1 LGLPDFRL
9 TFEKNPTA
17 CSFYK
22 NEKSGLAQLQLV
34 GGRQIMH
41 SKSLAGILGIAIS
54 SAAIYP
60 SGANTVVLSPAI
72 WNVSGEAGGVGPPG
86 NSCCQGNL
94 LSNSLPGTISATFT
108 TFYGS
113 TASTSVT
120 GIGTPFP
127 SIKVSLS
134 AGATSNPDTSL
145 ANAVVD
151 LTYYVTV
158 IGPIAQFVPVDFTSG
173 GTVFTNA
180 NPDAFG
186 TSSTDIFDALSIAAG
201 EYLGVAR
208 SDNGGVP
215 LLSVQTSGLAS
226 GTIAP
231 GVAAHSF
238 TMQGQIQDF
247 VGSPF
252 EVQMSTDGA
261 AESSEQPTGLAS
273 ATFDPYFYV
282 DPSFPNANQ
291 YSIIVSAGIGNAP
304 AGSVPEP
311 STWALLL
318 IGLAG
323 LGFATHY
330 RTSQK
335 VA

>member
-1 LGLPDFRL
+1 
-9 TFEKNPTA
+9 
-17 CSFYK
+17 
-22 NEKSGLAQLQLV
+22 
-34 GGRQIMH
+34 MH
-41 SKSLAGILGIAIS
+41 SKCLSAILGVTIS

-60 SGANTVVLSPAI
+60 SVANTIVLSPAV

-86 NSCCQGNL
+86 NSCCQGNQ
-94 LSNSLPGTISATFT
+94 LSNSLPGTTSATFT

-113 TASTSVT
+113 TASATVT
-120 GIGTPFP
+120 GSGTPFP

-145 ANAVVD
+145 ANAVVE

-173 GTVFTNA
+173 GTVFTKA

-186 TSSTDIFDALSIAAG
+186 TSSTDIFDALSIVGG

-208 SDNGGVP
+208 SDNGGAP
-215 LLSVQTSGLAS
+215 SLSVQISGLAS

-238 TMQGQIQDF
+238 AMQGQIQDY

-252 EVQMSTDGA
+252 EEQMSTDGA

-282 DPSFPNANQ
+282 DASFPNSNQ
-291 YSIIVSAGIGNAP
+291 YSIIVSSGIGNAP

-323 LGFATHY
+323 LGFATY
-330 RTSQK
+330 RRTRRRRQGLGARVLNANRARKRTIVSTIRP
-335 VA
+335 AI